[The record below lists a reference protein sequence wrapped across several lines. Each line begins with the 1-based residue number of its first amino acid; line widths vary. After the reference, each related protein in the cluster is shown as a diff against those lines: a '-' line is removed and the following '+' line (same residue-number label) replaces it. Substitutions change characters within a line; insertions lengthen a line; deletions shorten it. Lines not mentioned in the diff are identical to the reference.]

1 MFNTDKIR
9 KNFPILTGKNP
20 PVYFD
25 SACGS
30 LKPKEVIASITE
42 YYEKYPSC
50 SGRSIHRFGDIVS
63 KKIAESRKTVANF
76 IGVRQ
81 EEIVFVKNTTEAV
94 NLIARSFPFK
104 KNDAV
109 LISDK
114 EHNSNF
120 LPWKLLA
127 KENKLKLLI
136 FKTDKGGIDLKKF
149 EEIFQK
155 NKNIRLVSL
164 SLASNL
170 DGLFIPASK
179 IGKIIEKYKAL
190 FFLDAAQ
197 ALPHKKIDA
206 KSLNADFLAFSGH
219 KLYGPTGIGVLY
231 IKDLIK
237 NPAGLKPFLVG
248 GGAVDE
254 KNNFLSGPE
263 KFEAGLQNY
272 SGIIGLKTAVDFLN
286 KIGMKKIEEYESKLL
301 RFLTEKLKKIPRLKI
316 INETSEKDPRIYS
329 APIVSFFIEN
339 LDSHSLAIRLDQK
352 YGIAVRSGFFCNNL
366 YFQNQKLKK
375 AIRLSLAFY
384 NTEKEI
390 EYFILSLR
398 KELIK

>member
-1 MFNTDKIR
+1 MFNTEEIR
-9 KNFPILTGKNP
+9 KNFPVLSGKNP

-30 LKPKEVIASITE
+30 LKPREVIASIAE

-50 SGRSIHRFGDIVS
+50 AGRSFHRLSALVG
-63 KKIAESRKTVANF
+63 KKVAEARKTVAGF

-94 NLIARSFPFK
+94 NLVARSFPFK

-127 KENKLKLLI
+127 EEKKIKLLI
-136 FKTDKGGIDLKKF
+136 FKTDGGGIDLKKF
-149 EEIFQK
+149 EDIFQK

-179 IGKIIEKYKAL
+179 IGKIIKKYKAHL
-190 FFLDAAQ
+190 FLDAAQ

-237 NPAGLKPFLVG
+237 NQAGLKPFLVG

-272 SGIIGLKTAVDFLN
+272 SGILGLKTAINFLD
-286 KIGMKKIEEYESKLL
+286 KIGMKKIEEYENELL
-301 RFLTEKLKKIPRLKI
+301 CFLTEELEKIPRLKI
-316 INETSEKDPRIYS
+316 VNESLKKDSETR

-339 LDSHSLAIRLDQK
+339 IDSHSLAIRLDQK
-352 YGIAVRSGFFCNNL
+352 YNIAVRSGFFCNNH
-366 YFQNQKLKK
+366 YFQKEKLKK
-375 AIRLSLAFY
+375 AVRLSLSFY
-384 NTEKEI
+384 NTKKEI
-390 EYFILSLR
+390 EYFIRCLK
-398 KELIK
+398 KELVK